1 MDKILQLVVGSA
13 YLLIFYLRV
22 VKTVQKKDVV
32 VVMFVHLV
40 VTVVTAVPLTF
51 Q

>member
-1 MDKILQLVVGSA
+1 MNKILQLVVGSA
-13 YLLIFYLRV
+13 YLLIFYLLV
-22 VKTVQKKDVV
+22 AKTVLGKDVI